1 MTTYDAPKAYENLD
15 FLHSREARSL
25 RILAEYQEPLS
36 RFEQHEIDDTIVFM
50 GSARLKSGEGDPE
63 AARRATRIAV
73 YYEAARELAF

>member
-36 RFEQHEIDDTIVFM
+36 LSLIHI
-50 GSARLKSGEGDPE
+50 
-63 AARRATRIAV
+63 
-73 YYEAARELAF
+73 